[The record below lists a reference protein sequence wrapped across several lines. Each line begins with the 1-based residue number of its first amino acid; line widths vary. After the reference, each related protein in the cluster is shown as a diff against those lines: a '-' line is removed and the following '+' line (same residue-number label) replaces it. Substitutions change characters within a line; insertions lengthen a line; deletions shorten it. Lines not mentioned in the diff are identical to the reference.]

1 MRIAYVANL
10 DEQIPPKKTAKEERL
25 ERCMLMIKNERIKDR
40 KRAEKLFEKR
50 LAIIEIKIKQLG
62 L

>member
-50 LAIIEIKIKQLG
+50 LSIIEIKIKQLG